1 MRLATWN
8 VNSVRAHLA
17 FVLAWVEANEPD
29 VLGLQETN
37 CPPRSFPVREFEAL
51 GYEVA
56 LFGGEGGRG
65 GVALLSRVGLDD
77 VVLGVPG
84 AVAPLAERR
93 SIAANC
99 GDLRVHTVYAPNGR
113 KVGTDP
119 HRVKLAWFQLLAR
132 WLDIDGLGERPIML
146 IGDLNIA
153 PLDVDVWEPSR
164 YRKRNLTSPLE
175 RAAFN
180 DLIEL
185 GLVDLVREHFG
196 EDHVFTWWNRRSDFY
211 ESDRGWRLDHA
222 LADAA
227 TASRVDDVWVDR
239 AERGREG
246 NSDHAPVVVDLA
258 D

>member
-8 VNSVRAHLA
+8 VDSVRHRLPLI
-17 FVLAWVEANEPD
+17 LAWMDRHEPD
-29 VLGLQETN
+29 VMCLQETK
-37 CPPRSFPVREFEAL
+37 CPRERFPVRDFTER

-56 LFGGEGGRG
+56 PFGGDGGRG
-65 GVALLSRVGLDD
+65 GVALLSRVGMDD
-77 VVLGVPG
+77 PVLGIPG
-84 AVAPLAERR
+84 AVAPFNEARTV
-93 SIAANC
+93 AATC

-119 HRVKLAWFQLLAR
+119 HRLKLAWFELLGR

-153 PLDVDVWEPSR
+153 PLDIDIWEPSR
-164 YRKRNLTSPLE
+164 YRKRNLTSPPE

-180 DLIEL
+180 SLLDR
-185 GLVDLVREHFG
+185 GFVDLVREQFG
-196 EDHVFTWWNRRSDFY
+196 DDHVYTWWNRRSDFY

-222 LADAA
+222 LADAG
-227 TASRVDDVWVDR
+227 TAGRVGSVWVDR
-239 AERGREG
+239 EERGREG
-246 NSDHAPVVVDLA
+246 SSDHAPLVVDL